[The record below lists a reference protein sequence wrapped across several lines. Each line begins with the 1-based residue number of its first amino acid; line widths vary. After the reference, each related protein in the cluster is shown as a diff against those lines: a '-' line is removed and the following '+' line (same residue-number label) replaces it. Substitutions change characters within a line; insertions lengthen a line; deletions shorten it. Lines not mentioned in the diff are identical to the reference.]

1 MDWSS
6 WLGIALITLL
16 VLCCVA
22 PMMFMRHAR
31 HPHGRAD
38 SHNHPGTPKSPTVVL
53 AMAGLLG
60 MPVAAIEAP
69 RTERPTVEV
78 YKTPACSCCVKW
90 VNHLRN
96 NGFRVSTTDLDN
108 LDAVKAKY
116 GVPADFGSCHTAT
129 VSGYVVEG
137 HVPASDIR
145 RLLKER
151 PKIAGLAVPSMPAGS
166 PGMEVVGRKVQPYRV
181 LTFDKNGS
189 STIYAVYGGARR

>member
-1 MDWSS
+1 VDWSS
-6 WLGIALITLL
+6 WLGITLITLL
-16 VLCCVA
+16 VLCCIV
-22 PMMFMRHAR
+22 PMMFMRHAHHR
-31 HPHGRAD
+31 HGGAGG
-38 SHNHPGTPKSPTVVL
+38 HNHPGAPKSPTIVL

-90 VNHLRN
+90 VNHLRK

-151 PKIAGLAVPSMPAGS
+151 PKIAGIAVPSMPAGS